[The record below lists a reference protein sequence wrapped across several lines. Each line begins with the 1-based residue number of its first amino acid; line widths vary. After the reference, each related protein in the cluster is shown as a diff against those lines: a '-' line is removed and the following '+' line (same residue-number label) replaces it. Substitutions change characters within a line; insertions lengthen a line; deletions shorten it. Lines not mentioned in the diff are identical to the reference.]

1 MNTIIFY
8 DSDGNIT
15 RVNRQEVEL
24 VIPEGQLFLIDN
36 SYVSPSDI
44 DWRSKKVEGGKVVD
58 RSDYVID
65 ITQPQRELR
74 NSLLSETDWTQI
86 TDSPLN
92 DSKKAE
98 WVTYRQALRDLT
110 KHTNWPNLEESDWPQ
125 PPS

>member
-1 MNTIIFY
+1 MNTTIFY

-15 RVNRQEVEL
+15 RVNRQEVAL
-24 VIPEGQLFLIDN
+24 VIPENQLFLIDN
-36 SYVSPSDI
+36 SYVSPSEV

-65 ITQPQRELR
+65 ITELQRELR
-74 NSLLSETDWTQI
+74 NSLLSETDWTQV

>member
-36 SYVSPSDI
+36 SYVSPSNI
-44 DWRSKKVEGGKVVD
+44 DWRSKKVEDGKVVD

-65 ITQPQRELR
+65 ITEPQRELR

-110 KHTNWPNLEESDWPQ
+110 KHTNWPNLEESDWHQ

>member
-44 DWRSKKVEGGKVVD
+44 DWRSKKVEDGKVVD

-65 ITQPQRELR
+65 ITEPQRELR

>member
-1 MNTIIFY
+1 MNTTIFY

-44 DWRSKKVEGGKVVD
+44 DWHSKKVEDGKVVD

-65 ITQPQRELR
+65 ITEPQRELR

>member
-8 DSDGNIT
+8 DSNGNIT
-15 RVNRQEVEL
+15 RVNRQEVEV
-24 VIPEGQLFLIDN
+24 VIPEGQLFFIDN

-74 NSLLSETDWTQI
+74 NSLLSETD
-86 TDSPLN
+86 
-92 DSKKAE
+92 
-98 WVTYRQALRDLT
+98 
-110 KHTNWPNLEESDWPQ
+110 
-125 PPS
+125 

>member
-36 SYVSPSDI
+36 SYVSPSNI
-44 DWRSKKVEGGKVVD
+44 DWRSKKVEDGKVVD

-65 ITQPQRELR
+65 ITEPQRELR

>member
-1 MNTIIFY
+1 MITTIFY
-8 DSDGNIT
+8 NSDGSIT

-36 SYVSPSDI
+36 SYENPAEI

-58 RSDYVID
+58 RSDYTVD
-65 ITQPQRELR
+65 ITELQREVR
-74 NSLLSETDWTQI
+74 NSLLSETDWTQV

-98 WVTYRQALRDLT
+98 WATYRQALRDLT
-110 KHTNWPNLEESDWPQ
+110 NHANWPNLEESEWPQ

>member
-1 MNTIIFY
+1 MNTTIFY

-24 VIPEGQLFLIDN
+24 AIPEGQLFLIDN
-36 SYVSPSDI
+36 SYENPADI

-58 RSDYVID
+58 RSDYTVD
-65 ITQPQRELR
+65 ITELQREVR
-74 NSLLSETDWTQI
+74 NSLLSETDWIQLA
-86 TDSPLN
+86 DSPFTET
-92 DSKKAE
+92 KKAE

>member
-44 DWRSKKVEGGKVVD
+44 DWRSKKIEDGKVVD
-58 RSDYVID
+58 RGDYVID

-86 TDSPLN
+86 SDSPLN

-98 WVTYRQALRDLT
+98 WATYRQALRDLT
-110 KHTNWPNLEESDWPQ
+110 KHANWPNLEESDWPEL
-125 PPS
+125 PS

>member
-44 DWRSKKVEGGKVVD
+44 DWRSKKVEDSKVVD

-65 ITQPQRELR
+65 ITEPQRELR
-74 NSLLSETDWTQI
+74 NSLLSETDWTQLP
-86 TDSPLN
+86 DSPLN

-110 KHTNWPNLEESDWPQ
+110 KHTNWPNLEESDWPEL
-125 PPS
+125 PS

>member
-36 SYVSPSDI
+36 SYVSPSNI
-44 DWRSKKVEGGKVVD
+44 DWRSKKVEDGKVVD